1 MPETIKLL
9 EENIGSTLSDLNHS
23 KILFDPLPRVM
34 EVKTK
39 ISKQDLIKPKSFCIA
54 NEAINKNKRQPSG
67 WEEIIAN
74 NATDN

>member
-1 MPETIKLL
+1 MPETIKFL

-23 KILFDPLPRVM
+23 KILFDPLP

-39 ISKQDLIKPKSFCIA
+39 TSKQDLIKPKSFCKA
-54 NEAINKNKRQPSG
+54 NEEINKNKRRPSG